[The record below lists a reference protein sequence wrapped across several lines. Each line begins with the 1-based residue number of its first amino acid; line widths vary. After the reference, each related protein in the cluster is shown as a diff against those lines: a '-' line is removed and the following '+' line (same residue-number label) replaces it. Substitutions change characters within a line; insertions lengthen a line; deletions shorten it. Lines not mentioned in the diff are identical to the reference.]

1 MVDANRAVGN
11 GSRKDVEFDEFD
23 FESEVGSGAKHH
35 AARGAEE
42 REAQARPMEW
52 KPSSL
57 VPSPDP
63 RDGYEFRYIRASA
76 RGVPDTINVSSA
88 LRDGWV
94 LCDASDFP
102 ELYVIPDPRSM
113 YPGKV
118 EFGDLLL
125 GIRPNY
131 IGEQIR
137 EHANKEMQAQMD
149 GLENNYFKDQHR
161 GSGMTKVRFGE

>member
-1 MVDANRAVGN
+1 MVEANRAASQE
-11 GSRKDVEFDEFD
+11 SRKDMEFDEFD
-23 FESEVGSGAKHH
+23 FDRIDSREGHGTRETQN
-35 AARGAEE
+35 
-42 REAQARPMEW
+42 REAQERQREW

-57 VPSPDP
+57 VPNPDP
-63 RDGYEFRYIRASA
+63 RDGYEFRYIRSSA
-76 RGVPDTINVSSA
+76 RGVPDTINVSNA

-94 LCDASDFP
+94 LCDASDYP
-102 ELYVIPDPRSM
+102 ELYVIPNPHSM

-131 IGEQIR
+131 IGEQMKVLANR
-137 EHANKEMQAQMD
+137 EIAAQME